1 MGDEPKIGTLAIPPR
16 FNPLLKISS
25 ISQVLI
31 IENHYIDYGRKQ
43 IQTRNEM
50 NKTSSPYLTEL
61 LAPDMLMYCSS
72 KNGWNKKITS
82 LKTSS
87 STY

>member
-1 MGDEPKIGTLAIPPR
+1 MFENVNCFLDTMH
-16 FNPLLKISS
+16 LKMSS

-50 NKTSSPYLTEL
+50 DKTSLPYLTEL